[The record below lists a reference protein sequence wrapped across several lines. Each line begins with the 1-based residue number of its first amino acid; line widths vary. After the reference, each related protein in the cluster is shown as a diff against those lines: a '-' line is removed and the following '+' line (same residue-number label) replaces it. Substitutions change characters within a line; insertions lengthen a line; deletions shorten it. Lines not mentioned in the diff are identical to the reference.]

1 MKHIRAT
8 SRHKQMPARAAS
20 LNFVALLRFILNVNH
35 QIIDA
40 LFKL

>member
-8 SRHKQMPARAAS
+8 SKQQQMPARAAS
-20 LNFVALLRFILNVNH
+20 LNFVTLLRFILNVNH